1 MLLVL
6 CRNKLIFC
14 SDSDTQGHDLLECG
28 TAKQEKSIF
37 EFALFQSA
45 HDVVKIDGRQ
55 DENAGIPKKAFG
67 GKPRNQ
73 PFTIYVDQD
82 SDVLPPSQGH
92 ASAEDLE
99 VDDDLEN
106 HMPSLSEAVMR
117 LPSIPQPQV
126 RVPEAKGE
134 YCLGLEYKNTY
145 NLRQPCR
152 LYNFFFFKLEEWAP

>member
-1 MLLVL
+1 MWIRIERSVASSLQKQFFLRWQW
-6 CRNKLIFC
+6 C
-14 SDSDTQGHDLLECG
+14 QGHDLLVCG

-37 EFALFQSA
+37 EFALFQTA

-82 SDVLPPSQGH
+82 SDVLPPPQGP

-106 HMPSLSEAVMR
+106 HMPSLSDAVMR

-134 YCLGLEYKNTY
+134 YCSGLEYKNT
-145 NLRQPCR
+145 
-152 LYNFFFFKLEEWAP
+152 FKAALTL